1 MSIIKAARKQYSQEE
16 PNSLACLRQTCSVLS
31 HDNAF
36 IDEVMDCF
44 SIEQDE
50 NSMKM
55 PLLVGNL
62 KQLLADISK
71 LDRQCEKID
80 VSVNL
85 KDIYIEYV
93 LPNDHIL
100 FNLYGIQDDILIK
113 KTKADNIIVES
124 EYSARTD
131 ILEYY
136 QLSRFASFLHTAK
149 LDNMAQEIWESLR
162 TTPQIQDKK
171 CMARLVY
178 HIKDNKY
185 YIRAI
190 TSEKGYKNYGINFS
204 VLVTLLAIN
213 EYVKNNHEHAFI
225 ESYDIDD
232 SRILMSIQFD
242 RKIIL
247 SDDMYLT
254 LNLILQN
261 DEIRQSSVAI
271 NAAFKVVH
279 KIGQVEKGIY
289 IKPDKYPKEHGIHSQ
304 DMLTFSH
311 GMNVKT
317 AINKISALP
326 DLIEKYITMISKEAV
341 NIKSLKNPAHVKE
354 YIQRTIQNARTD
366 YFLGYKDDIVKK
378 LANIQVNTIFELF
391 DLLRNIEEL
400 FGEDIKSKNFWREK
414 LYDALI
420 NQGKSDK

>member
-1 MSIIKAARKQYSQEE
+1 MSIIKATRKQYSQED
-16 PNSLACLRQTCSVLS
+16 PNSLASLRHAKSVLS
-31 HDNAF
+31 HDNVF

-62 KQLLADISK
+62 KQLLADISN

-85 KDIYIEYV
+85 KDIYIEHV
-93 LPNDHIL
+93 LPNDHVL

-113 KTKADNIIVES
+113 KIKADNIIVES

-289 IKPDKYPKEHGIHSQ
+289 IKPDKYQKEHGIHSQ

>member
-1 MSIIKAARKQYSQEE
+1 MSIIKATRKQYSQEE
-16 PNSLACLRQTCSVLS
+16 PNSLASLRQAKTVLS
-31 HDNAF
+31 HDNVF

-85 KDIYIEYV
+85 KDIYIEHV
-93 LPNDHIL
+93 LPNDHVL

-113 KTKADNIIVES
+113 KIKADNIIVES

-136 QLSRFASFLHTAK
+136 QLSRFASFLHTAN

-289 IKPDKYPKEHGIHSQ
+289 IKPDKYQKEHGIHSQ

-326 DLIEKYITMISKEAV
+326 DLIEKYITMISKEAM
-341 NIKSLKNPAHVKE
+341 NIKSLKNPEHVKE

>member
-1 MSIIKAARKQYSQEE
+1 MSIIKATRKQYSQEE
-16 PNSLACLRQTCSVLS
+16 PNSLASLLHAKSVLS
-31 HDNAF
+31 HDNVF

-62 KQLLADISK
+62 KQLLADISN

-85 KDIYIEYV
+85 KDIYIEHV
-93 LPNDHIL
+93 LPNDHVL

-113 KTKADNIIVES
+113 KIKADNIIVES

-289 IKPDKYPKEHGIHSQ
+289 IKPDKYQKEHGIHSQ

>member
-1 MSIIKAARKQYSQEE
+1 MSIIKATRKQYSKEE
-16 PNSLACLRQTCSVLS
+16 PNSLASLRHAKSVLS
-31 HDNAF
+31 HDNVF

-50 NSMKM
+50 NAMKM

-62 KQLLADISK
+62 KQLLADISN

-85 KDIYIEYV
+85 KDIYIEHV
-93 LPNDHIL
+93 LPNDHVL

-113 KTKADNIIVES
+113 KIKADNIIVES

-242 RKIIL
+242 RNIIL

-289 IKPDKYPKEHGIHSQ
+289 IKPDKYQKEHGIHSQ

>member
-1 MSIIKAARKQYSQEE
+1 MSIIKATRKQYSQEE
-16 PNSLACLRQTCSVLS
+16 PNSLASLRHAKSVLS
-31 HDNAF
+31 HDNVF

-85 KDIYIEYV
+85 KDIYIEHV
-93 LPNDHIL
+93 LPNDHVL

-113 KTKADNIIVES
+113 KIKADNIIVES

-261 DEIRQSSVAI
+261 DEIRRSSVAI

-289 IKPDKYPKEHGIHSQ
+289 IKPDKYQKEHGIHSQ

>member
-1 MSIIKAARKQYSQEE
+1 MSIIKAARKQFSQEE
-16 PNSLACLRQTCSVLS
+16 PNSLASLRQTYSVLS

-55 PLLVGNL
+55 PLQVGNL
-62 KQLLADISK
+62 KQLLTDINE
-71 LDRQCEKID
+71 LDQQCEKID
-80 VSVNL
+80 ISVNL
-85 KDIYIEYV
+85 KDIYIEHV
-93 LPNDHIL
+93 LPNDHVL
-100 FNLYGIQDDILIK
+100 FNLFGIQDKTLIK
-113 KTKADNIIVES
+113 KIMADNIIVES

-136 QLSRFASFLHTAK
+136 QLSRFASFLHTVK
-149 LDNMAQEIWESLR
+149 LDSMAQDIWEALR
-162 TTPQIQDKK
+162 TSPQIQDKK
-171 CMARLVY
+171 CTARLVY
-178 HIKDNKY
+178 RIKDKKY

-204 VLVTLLAIN
+204 ILVALLAIN
-213 EYVKNNHEHAFI
+213 EYVRNNHEHAFI

-232 SRILMSIQFD
+232 SRILMSIQFG
-242 RKIIL
+242 RKILL

-261 DEIRQSSVAI
+261 DEIRQSSVSI

-279 KIGQVEKGIY
+279 KIGNLENGIY
-289 IKPDKYPKEHGIHSQ
+289 IKPDKYLKEHGTHSQ

-317 AINKISALP
+317 AIDKISALP
-326 DLIEKYITMISKEAV
+326 DLIEKYITIISKEAV
-341 NIKSLKNPAHVKE
+341 KIKSLKNPAHVKE
-354 YIQRTIQNARTD
+354 YIQKTIQNARKD
-366 YFLGYKDDIVKK
+366 YFIGYKEEIVNK
-378 LANIQVNTIFELF
+378 LASIQVNTIFELF

-400 FGEDIKSKNFWREK
+400 FGEDIKSRNFWREK
-414 LYDALI
+414 LYDALV